1 MNTAVKPRT
10 KVVIAQVATV
20 TSFAMDD
27 TTICEDFTFG
37 TVFADLQ
44 YIMDGEDIFRLREV
58 TNDVHETF
66 PDETFGPLD
75 QQWHRAGWF
84 TLLVVIDDHVQGLE
98 QVSQLCGWQYAQAG
112 GDVGHGTG

>member
-58 TNDVHETF
+58 TNDVLRKNPGI
-66 PDETFGPLD
+66 PDATNHKYERNG
-75 QQWHRAGWF
+75 
-84 TLLVVIDDHVQGLE
+84 
-98 QVSQLCGWQYAQAG
+98 S
-112 GDVGHGTG
+112 